1 MTGAEPV
8 DIVVGA
14 ASGMGAAVARQFG
27 GRPLLLADVDD
38 TGLRGV
44 AEDLGGKVH
53 TLHCDV
59 TDSVDLDRLVR
70 SAGELGPLGAVVVT
84 AGLSPSMAG
93 GRRIHEVN
101 LRGPERTVR
110 ALEPHVGERTVGVI
124 LASMAGHMVPADPV
138 VDEILD
144 DPLAASY
151 FDRLAALGLDPEDSA
166 FAYALSKR
174 GVIRLVQ
181 RHADRWGR
189 RGARL
194 VSVSPG
200 IVATPMGALE
210 DARQPEME
218 GMVERSALGRRARAD
233 EVAAVVKFLASD
245 EASFLTGT
253 DVLVDGGAVAGGLHP
268 GAD

>member
-1 MTGAEPV
+1 MSGAAPV
-8 DIVVGA
+8 DLVVGA
-14 ASGMGAAVARQFG
+14 ASGMGAAVARRLG
-27 GRPLLLADVDD
+27 DRPLLLADIDGD
-38 TGLRGV
+38 GLRGGID
-44 AEDLGGKVH
+44 DLDGEIH
-53 TLHCDV
+53 TLACDI
-59 TDSVDLDRLVR
+59 TDSASIDRLVR
-70 SAGELGPLGAVVVT
+70 TVGELGPLGAVVVT

-93 GRRIHEVN
+93 GRRIHEVD
-101 LRGPERTVR
+101 LHGPERMVR
-110 ALEPHVGERTVGVI
+110 ALEDRVGDRTVGVI
-124 LASMAGHMVPADPV
+124 LASMAAHMVPADPA
-138 VDEILD
+138 VDDILD

-151 FDRLAALGLDPEDSA
+151 FDRLAALGLDPDDPA

-181 RHADRWGR
+181 RHAVAWGR

-210 DARQPEME
+210 DERQPAME
-218 GMVERSALGRRARAD
+218 GMVERSALGRRGTAD
-233 EVAAVVKFLASD
+233 EVAAVVSFLVSD

-268 GAD
+268 A